1 MTLRDA
7 SKGRL
12 MTERG
17 DRTGAPARLPALVRM
32 AKALDEA
39 AQAVGDVESKYELT
53 PQQRDTL
60 RSQLVKEMAR
70 RAIAADLEKVRM
82 PDAAPELWID
92 RKGRKENPVAF
103 IRRVYAPWLKR
114 GLKRGDLRALDQQ
127 LYQALAVW
135 MHRHPDLEFAEL
147 DIAPS
152 VPAGTSQTRQ
162 PGLAEA
168 WGKGKRPAKLPE
180 RK

>member
-1 MTLRDA
+1 
-7 SKGRL
+7 

-17 DRTGAPARLPALVRM
+17 DTAGAPAKLPALVRM

-39 AQAVGDVESKYELT
+39 AQAVSDIESKHDLT

-60 RSQLVKEMAR
+60 RSQLVKEIAR

-82 PDAAPELWID
+82 PEAAPELWGD

-103 IRRVYAPWLKR
+103 IRRVYAPWLDR
-114 GLKRGDLRALDQQ
+114 GLKRGDLRTLDQQ

-135 MHRHPDLEFAEL
+135 MHRHPELEFVELGIEPSSPAEKL
-147 DIAPS
+147 
-152 VPAGTSQTRQ
+152 PARR

-168 WGKGKRPAKLPE
+168 WAKGRRAAKLTE
-180 RK
+180 QK